1 MDEVLEAF
9 ERCQQCYPT
18 VQLSFEVFQAR
29 VDEILSRQMPVE
41 AFAKLHHED
50 LFLALACAR
59 GDRVAWEH
67 FADDFVPILRR
78 FAVQACGN
86 SDEGEDMAQEITA
99 KMLGEKN
106 RLAGYN
112 GRSSLAGWLRV
123 AVSHAAID
131 RFRRRRRQI
140 SLDDLKVDP
149 AKNEEAQD
157 LDAHWGPIVSAVVQN
172 ALARLAA
179 RDRLLLGLYYLRG
192 SPLKDIGRLFRIHEA
207 TASRWLEGLRRKIRK
222 SVQREL
228 GTKHG
233 LRPSEI
239 SSLWRW
245 VAASS
250 VLPSIAG
257 SSPSDGEAQSDHAG
271 DCVKKSA
278 RRIE

>member
-9 ERCQQCYPT
+9 ERCQRCYPT

-29 VDEILSRQMPVE
+29 VDEILSQQMPIE

-78 FAVQACGN
+78 FAMQACGN
-86 SDEGEDMAQEITA
+86 SDEGEDLAQEITA

-112 GRSSLAGWLRV
+112 GRGSLAGWLRV

-131 RFRRRRRQI
+131 RFRRRCRQI
-140 SLDDLKVDP
+140 PLDDLKVDP
-149 AKNEEAQD
+149 AKSDEAQD
-157 LDAHWGPIVSAVVQN
+157 LDAHWGPIVSTIVQD

-222 SVQREL
+222 RVEREL
-228 GTKHG
+228 RTKHG

-239 SSLWRW
+239 PSLWRW
-245 VAASS
+245 VTASS
-250 VLPSIAG
+250 VLPPIAG
-257 SSPSDGEAQSDHAG
+257 SSPSG
-271 DCVKKSA
+271 DQVKKSA
-278 RRIE
+278 RRID